1 MVTLFK
7 ALLKFGFEL
16 NCMYL
21 LIDFLTFHGIT
32 GSYSMLAE
40 ESLKSIKGIMLI
52 NYWFHLSN
60 HLLVESIVSN
70 INHVSFFLSFF
81 FLLNHF
87 FYIDQPISS
96 SLIQDG
102 RPFVH
107 YPLFNSEKITRLI
120 KLGAKFTDTICA
132 ASEFIDFMY
141 VLNMTKEEFVAFYD
155 QMFQSK
161 HILNE
166 RFKVISGPYY
176 SINPLG
182 PFKPTRFH

>member
-1 MVTLFK
+1 M
-7 ALLKFGFEL
+7 
-16 NCMYL
+16 
-21 LIDFLTFHGIT
+21 
-32 GSYSMLAE
+32 
-40 ESLKSIKGIMLI
+40 
-52 NYWFHLSN
+52 N
-60 HLLVESIVSN
+60 H
-70 INHVSFFLSFF
+70 FSFF
-81 FLLNHF
+81 FFTQTF

-96 SLIQDG
+96 SLVQDG

-166 RFKVISGPYY
+166 RFKVIRGPYH
-176 SINPLG
+176 STNPLG